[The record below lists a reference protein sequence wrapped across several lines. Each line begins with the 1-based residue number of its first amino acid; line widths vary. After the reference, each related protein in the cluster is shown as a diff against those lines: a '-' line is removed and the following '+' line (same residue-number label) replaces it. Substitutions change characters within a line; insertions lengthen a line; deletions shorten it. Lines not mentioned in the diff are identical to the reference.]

1 MLTIVRATAHLAV
14 VMVLM
19 SMTTMLT
26 RRPDTSMV
34 VVGPPSRGK
43 STLMRSI
50 LSELDL
56 RDRAHAIARS
66 ARERS
71 KDETGA
77 ISLETILVAVG
88 LAAAAGVVVA
98 LIAAAIADAGAGL

>member
-1 MLTIVRATAHLAV
+1 MLNTVRTVAYLAV
-14 VMVLM
+14 AMVVL

-34 VVGPPSRGK
+34 VAGRPGRGK
-43 STLMRSI
+43 TTLVRSI

-56 RDRAHAIARS
+56 RDRAHAIART

-98 LIAAAIADAGAGL
+98 LIAAAIADAGANL

>member
-1 MLTIVRATAHLAV
+1 MLNTVRTVAYLAV
-14 VMVLM
+14 AMVVL

-34 VVGPPSRGK
+34 VAGRPGRGK
-43 STLMRSI
+43 TTLVRSI

-56 RDRAHAIARS
+56 RAHAIART

-98 LIAAAIADAGAGL
+98 LIAAAIADAGANL